1 MEEKVKLQSVPIE
14 EQVLEQTIAA
24 DERINNGI
32 MPQGSAT
39 PDSNCSAQPVQA
51 EGCIGR
57 RVSGGANLPNPKLGC
72 WDGKPLQSTTV
83 YYRNRLIGLPVLYI
97 KENRN
102 DIDRASYWQE
112 VGKNVGIAQPIKL
125 ASARVAEAAGFSLG
139 YKDPKTGRWYQAA
152 DDQIAKSYVLI
163 DGYGR
168 SAGHNLEL
176 EKAMSDPDYEPFD
189 IPVLIDD
196 GQDPD
201 LLRAQFI
208 SINQDVKKTNRCDL
222 LRYADKTKRDPNTIY
237 YDGLLKENFVSKAA
251 QNYAYG
257 RELRTKD
264 IKDISSGKTISVDT
278 ELTGAMQQSLE
289 VYKKVLFGSG
299 SAKILK
305 GVPLAAW
312 TRDKLRT
319 AIDKAVM
326 LEKISVKFKNMTAMQ
341 LAQLQEARGVKGD
354 KTQTT
359 EIVLRRIFDE
369 ILGE

>member
-1 MEEKVKLQSVPIE
+1 MFNKKISPVTEQSEQATAYVAGSNGTETMFQTSNSCNMQTVP
-14 EQVLEQTIAA
+14 
-24 DERINNGI
+24 
-32 MPQGSAT
+32 
-39 PDSNCSAQPVQA
+39 A
-51 EGCIGR
+51 EGCIGGTAL
-57 RVSGGANLPNPKLGC
+57 SGTNLSNPNLGR
-72 WDGKPLQSTTV
+72 WDRKPLQYGFV
-83 YYRNRLIGLPVLYI
+83 YLRNQLIDLPVLSI

-102 DIDRASYWQE
+102 DTDRASYWRE
-112 VGKNVGIAQPIKL
+112 VGKNVGIAQPVKL

-139 YKDPKTGRWYQAA
+139 YKDPKTGKWYDAT
-152 DDQIAKSYVLI
+152 DDQIADSYVLI

-176 EKAMSDPDYEPFD
+176 GKAMSDPDYEPFD
-189 IPVLIDD
+189 IPVLVDD

-208 SINQDVKKTNRCDL
+208 SINQDVKKTNKSDL
-222 LRYADKTKRDPNTIY
+222 LRYADKTKRDSNTIY

-257 RELRTKD
+257 RELRAKD

-278 ELTGAMQQSLE
+278 ELTDAMQQSLE

-326 LEKISVKFKNMTAMQ
+326 LEKISGKFKNMTAMQ